1 MQIDDFILIIQ
12 NLISYTGKVTY
23 KHPDYRKFHD
33 GITAFVMENK
43 LEQTEE
49 WKKIKTYLLIKSTQH
64 LTNQEANIILENLEE
79 IKRIVLRTRVDESQD
94 RMIFNSI
101 IHPLI
106 KHVSRDKYFSGFYA
120 DSVECA
126 FKEINSRLKKIYR
139 KHKKEELDGA
149 DLMHTIFNYRNE
161 NQRLLTFE
169 SLDTETGRSVQ
180 EGYMH
185 IFAGAMQA
193 IRNPK
198 AHDNVILSKEDAMDR
213 LIFASLLMK
222 KIDEALLFSKMEE

>member
-1 MQIDDFILIIQ
+1 MQIDDLIIIVQ
-12 NLISYTGKVTY
+12 NLIAYNGIVTY
-23 KHPDYRKFHD
+23 QHPDYRKFHN
-33 GITAFVMENK
+33 GITAFVVENK
-43 LEQTEE
+43 LEQTVE
-49 WKKIKTYLLIKSTQH
+49 WGRIKSYLLIKSTQY

-94 RMIFNSI
+94 MMIFNI

-106 KHVSRDKYFSGFYA
+106 KRVSQDKYFSGYYA
-120 DSVECA
+120 DSVESA

-139 KHKKEELDGA
+139 KHKNAELDGA
-149 DLMHTIFNYRNE
+149 DLMHTIFNFRNE

-185 IFAGAMQA
+185 LFAGAMQA

-198 AHDNVILSKEDAMDR
+198 AHGNMNLSKEEALDR

-222 KIDEALLFSKMEE
+222 KIDEALLFSNIEE